1 MVSIFLNPLILMPL
15 EVRISYLVF
24 PLLEKNILKGLNLE
38 FGSLF
43 CLFKSR
49 LIYFCVCAN
58 MSIFFT
64 LHYCISQNSGCAD
77 GVVTFL
83 SVL

>member
-1 MVSIFLNPLILMPL
+1 MPL
-15 EVRISYLVF
+15 EVYILCLVF
-24 PLLEKNILKGLNLE
+24 PILEKNILKGLNLE

-49 LIYFCVCAN
+49 LIYFCICAN
-58 MSIFFT
+58 MSIFF
-64 LHYCISQNSGCAD
+64 LLC
-77 GVVTFL
+77 VTEFPKIVAAQMVLSHFL